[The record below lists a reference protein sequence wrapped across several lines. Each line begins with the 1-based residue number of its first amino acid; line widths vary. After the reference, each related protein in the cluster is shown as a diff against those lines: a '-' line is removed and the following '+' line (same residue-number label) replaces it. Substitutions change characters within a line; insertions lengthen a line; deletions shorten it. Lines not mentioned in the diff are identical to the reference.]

1 MQSLKIIGG
10 NSLHGAVSVD
20 GSKNAAL
27 PIMAASIAVSG
38 VTTLRGI
45 PALLDVATMI
55 ELLISLGVQVQIDSD
70 SELTISSGKLKTTTA
85 SPEIVRRMRAGIC
98 VLGPLLARFGS
109 ARVALPGGCQI
120 GARPIDL
127 HLKGL
132 SALGADIRLENGFI
146 VARATKLRG
155 CDIQLSGPSGSTVT
169 GTCNVMVAAATAS
182 GKTVIQSA
190 ACEPEVRDLG
200 NFLNAAGARVTGHGT
215 STIEIQG
222 VDQLSDVAHT
232 VISDR
237 IEAATLAIAAAI
249 TRSEVLIRNAPL
261 NDLQAVLEA
270 FEQIGV
276 PFRVESASSD
286 EFGDSERGLQLS
298 DEVTQTSVM
307 ARDSELLKPIKAEVH
322 HLRML
327 TPQKLNPV
335 SLTAKSFPGLPT
347 DTQAQ
352 FSALLATVPGNSI
365 VTDTIFPERFMH
377 VAELMRMGARIELVA
392 KAGAA
397 HIQGVARL
405 HGATVRASDLRASA
419 ALVLAAIAADGE
431 TEILGVEHLDR
442 GYASLDRKLNSL
454 GASISRI
461 NADELDSR
469 SSMTLNPPHFFVT
482 ALPQR
487 VAFRRD

>member
-1 MQSLKIIGG
+1 LQSLKIIGG

-55 ELLISLGVQVQIDSD
+55 ELLISLGVVVQIDSD
-70 SELTISSGKLKTTTA
+70 SQLTISSGKLKTTTA

-109 ARVALPGGCQI
+109 AQVALPGGCQI

-132 SALGADIRLENGFI
+132 AALGADIRLENGFI
-146 VARATKLRG
+146 VAKATKLRG
-155 CDIQLSGPSGSTVT
+155 SDIQLSGPSGSTVT

-222 VDQLSDVAHT
+222 VDQLSDVAHP

-276 PFRVESASSD
+276 PFRIESTTGSH
-286 EFGDSERGLQLS
+286 QL
-298 DEVTQTSVM
+298 
-307 ARDSELLKPIKAEVH
+307 RI
-322 HLRML
+322 L

-335 SLTAKSFPGLPT
+335 SLTAESFPGLPT

-352 FSALLATVPGNSI
+352 FSALLATIPGNSI

-377 VAELMRMGARIELVA
+377 VAELMRMGARIELLANV
-392 KAGAA
+392 GAA
-397 HIQGVARL
+397 RIQGVPRL

-419 ALVLAAIAADGE
+419 ALVLAAIAADGV

-454 GASISRI
+454 GASISRV

-469 SSMTLNPPHFFVT
+469 SSVTLNPPHFFVT
-482 ALPQR
+482 APAQR
-487 VAFRRD
+487 MVFRQE